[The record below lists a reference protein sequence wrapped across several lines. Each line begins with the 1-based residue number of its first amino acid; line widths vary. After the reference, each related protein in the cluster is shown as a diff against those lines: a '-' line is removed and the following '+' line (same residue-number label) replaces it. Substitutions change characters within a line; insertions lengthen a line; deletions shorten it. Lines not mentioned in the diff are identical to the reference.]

1 MQTHTY
7 LSALA
12 LVIAVLLLGGCFA
25 PRERTEAEVQL
36 TGTWVSEGN
45 STVFEFTDGGSF
57 QIDTGSERMAGQYR
71 SLNELNEQDTLA
83 NQQFLLDPA
92 RITLQFS
99 ETGETFQIDQ
109 DVHGNPVDATWQR
122 ADETDSTGA
131 SDS

>member
-7 LSALA
+7 LSALV
-12 LVIAVLLLGGCFA
+12 LIIAVLLLGGCFA

-45 STVFEFTDGGSF
+45 STVFEFSEGGSF

-71 SLNELNEQDTLA
+71 SLNEDEQDTLA

-109 DVHGNPVDATWQR
+109 NVHGDPVDATWQR
-122 ADETDSTGA
+122 ANETNTTESSG
-131 SDS
+131 S